1 MNCAYAMLRRIEIGV
16 CPGDSTNQ
24 SSSPFVLFGTDT
36 NLRKTDVAD
45 TLGDIENSFSII
57 VGASWHTT
65 VIPSWLSH
73 YNTVESIVIVL
84 YQPPFMPLLAV
95 NKYLSRPLRALRK
108 TKTSSG
114 PSDQLRELAFPLY
127 IVLWYTGLS

>member
-73 YNTVESIVIVL
+73 YNTVKSIVIV
-84 YQPPFMPLLAV
+84 YQPPLPAV

-127 IVLWYTGLS
+127 SSLKILTSTVSQ